1 MYRPVAIA
9 AGVLIGAVSLI
20 LLGLAAVST
29 SGDLVGSDLAWLEP
43 FAGSAAAVG
52 GGVGLAIAALAI
64 GIGMG
69 RWFHPRPVPTEPGRR
84 HEGLQ
89 G

>member
-9 AGVLIGAVSLI
+9 AGVLIGAVSLV
-20 LLGLAAVST
+20 LLGLAAVSAG
-29 SGDLVGSDLAWLEP
+29 GDLVGSDLAWLEP
-43 FAGSAAAVG
+43 WLGSAAAVG
-52 GGVGLAIAALAI
+52 GGLGLAIAALAI

-69 RWFHPRPVPTEPGRR
+69 RWMHPRPVPTDAGRR